1 MPPDDHVCQTA
12 FSLHN
17 DGPEFIDFV
26 HQGIG
31 NSSYS
36 REVNVISEL
45 IVKHLFL
52 FRP

>member
-17 DGPEFIDFV
+17 DEPEFIDFV
-26 HQGIG
+26 HQGFG
-31 NSSYS
+31 NSICSG
-36 REVNVISEL
+36 EVNVFSEL
-45 IVKHLFL
+45 ILKHLFL